1 SGIHGV
7 AANEFFFAG
16 ILQILPAG
24 HPHDGV
30 VSNTVGEARLTEELW
45 QIARSRFA
53 VQVIAQITAQL
64 AAGIGNACGPMT
76 RLRVEPNARGFHVR
90 SRDDDGTAKNFH
102 LLPGL
107 AIDVCDPVGNSVF
120 IHKNIFRQ
128 SVGAEFEIPGSFGE
142 RQETPRRGEKGAGVT
157 SGRTRTA
164 KVTCGMAG
172 VIHGEL
178 RDAVMKIRD
187 TIFSAPFCK
196 MWSRQRKLNGG
207 KYSPS

>member
-1 SGIHGV
+1 
-7 AANEFFFAG
+7 
-16 ILQILPAG
+16 
-24 HPHDGV
+24 
-30 VSNTVGEARLTEELW
+30 
-45 QIARSRFA
+45 
-53 VQVIAQITAQL
+53 
-64 AAGIGNACGPMT
+64 MT

-187 TIFSAPFCK
+187 TNLFRALLQDVVETTEIER
-196 MWSRQRKLNGG
+196 RQILAVGVARPVLDRA
-207 KYSPS
+207 